1 MVSLDI
7 IQEIVAKFTKSK
19 TTLAIAESCTG
30 GYVSNM
36 ITNISGASKV
46 FERGIV
52 CYSNLSKST
61 LLNVD
66 PDDIVKY
73 GAVSE
78 IVAKQLA
85 NNIRAL
91 SNVTIG
97 IGITGVAGPT
107 GGTPEKPVGLVYIG
121 FSTQKETIV
130 EKHQF
135 NVDRIMFKRKVF
147 EKVLSLLQNVF

>member
-1 MVSLDI
+1 L
-7 IQEIVAKFTKSK
+7 SK
-19 TTLAIAESCTG
+19 T
-30 GYVSNM
+30 
-36 ITNISGASKV
+36 
-46 FERGIV
+46 
-52 CYSNLSKST
+52 T

-66 PDDIVKY
+66 PDDIVKH

-97 IGITGVAGPT
+97 IGITGIAGPT

-135 NVDRIMFKRKVF
+135 NVGRIAFKRKVL
-147 EKVLSLLQNVF
+147 EKVLSLLQNVS